1 MQFGYSSANQK
12 SNSMNKRVIIA
23 ITALIISNSVL
34 AQVKT
39 SSDIT
44 KKNSWLKIGLNAG
57 VPVGNA
63 SDFYSFVPALELKGQ
78 LMETNHFG
86 IGLTTGYNHFFA
98 KNNGNDFGT
107 VPVGA
112 FIRVYPASKG
122 FFAGVDGGYS
132 FITGV
137 NGAKGGAYVKPQLGY
152 HNYDWNVFGF
162 YNHIF
167 RSDINGGSIAHVG
180 IGATYNIRFN

>member
-1 MQFGYSSANQK
+1 
-12 SNSMNKRVIIA
+12 MNKRVILA
-23 ITALIISNSVL
+23 SLALILSTGL
-34 AQVKT
+34 FAQKT
-39 SSDIT
+39 TTADIT

-57 VPVGNA
+57 VPVGDIA
-63 SDFYSFVPALELKGQ
+63 DFSSFVAGLELKGQ

-98 KNNGNDFGT
+98 KNNGQSFGT
-107 VPVGA
+107 IPLGVFV
-112 FIRVYPASKG
+112 RVYPESKG

-132 FITGV
+132 VLTGA
-137 NGAKGGAYVKPQLGY
+137 NGAKGGAYIKPQLGY

-167 RSDINGGSIAHVG
+167 RSEANGGSIPNVG